1 VRGFID
7 LHCHWIAAIDDGA
20 KTTEESLAM
29 LRGLRQAGFDQVVA
43 TPHMR
48 PGMFD
53 NDRAALERAFAAM
66 QPILREA
73 CAPAGTPPAGTSL
86 PTPLPRVHLASEHFF
101 DDVVFGRLVRG
112 EALPYPGGGKCVLV
126 EVGQGAFPARLQH
139 RFFDV
144 KRAGLTPVLAH
155 PERYEPV
162 WKDDTCLDPLLD
174 AGAHLLLDVCAL
186 VGKYGRA
193 PQRAAEKLLED
204 DAYEAACS
212 DAHKPRDI
220 DDVVRAITR
229 LEQLVG
235 KPEAIRLLSDGP
247 RGILEGETPDTHA
260 PRPS

>member
-20 KTTEESLAM
+20 KTTDESLAM
-29 LRGLRQAGFDQVVA
+29 LRGLRDAGFDRVVA

-53 NDRAALERAFAAM
+53 NDRAALQAAFEAM
-66 QPILREA
+66 QPVVTG
-73 CAPAGTPPAGTSL
+73 PAAGKL
-86 PTPLPRVHLASEHFF
+86 PEVQLASEHFF

-112 EALPYPGGGKCVLV
+112 EALPYPGGKCVLV

-212 DAHKPRDI
+212 DAHKPRDV
-220 DDVVRAITR
+220 DDVVRAIER
-229 LEQLVG
+229 LEQMVG
-235 KPEAIRLLSDGP
+235 KPEAMRLLSEGP
-247 RGILEGETPDTHA
+247 LGILGQGK
-260 PRPS
+260 